1 MSYISNWK
9 KYWLKKYINYTE
21 NLEKE
26 FSKRNLEIE
35 KKMDKME

>member
-26 FSKRNLEIE
+26 YW
-35 KKMDKME
+35 KKDG